1 MTNRSLDSLL
11 HNLRARLSN
20 SASAELTDRQL
31 LEDFSTLRDS
41 AALTRVVAR
50 HGPMVLGVCRR
61 WLSCEIDAE
70 DAFQATFLVLARKA
84 GALPWR
90 EMVGGWLH
98 TMATHIARDARRR
111 VLRNNLAPLPE
122 EGIAQDG
129 SEDSLTRS
137 DLRRVLDEELSQLP
151 AKLRDPL
158 VLCYLQ
164 GKTHEE
170 AAREIGLPR
179 GSLAKR
185 LAGAQELLR
194 KRLTSRGIV
203 LTAGLLATAVAENAS
218 AAVPAALTAA
228 TVKVATLFVAVEAL
242 AAVAFSGTATALA
255 EGAIKA
261 MFATKIKTATAA
273 LLAVSL
279 VGVSAGVVVHG
290 AGGDQ
295 RTGDPTAPGMLV
307 ASAYEKSTK
316 KTEKKESPATEPTEI
331 DKLIAALDDKDFA
344 TRERAMKQLLEKG
357 KKIVPALVEA
367 LKNTKSVEQKKRLE
381 TLVGKLDPPKES
393 MDEKIARL
401 ISNLGSNDIT
411 ERDKATNGLVKIGKP
426 AVPALREVLQL
437 EKATSLEVVI
447 RVEKVL
453 KMIEGK

>member
-1 MTNRSLDSLL
+1 MANRSLDSLL
-11 HNLRARLSN
+11 QSLRARLSN
-20 SASAELTDRQL
+20 AASADRTDRQM
-31 LEDFSTLRDS
+31 LEEFSTLRDS
-41 AALTRVVAR
+41 AALTGVVAR
-50 HGPMVLGVCRR
+50 HGPMVLGVCRK
-61 WLSCEIDAE
+61 WLSCEVDAE

-90 EMVGGWLH
+90 ETVGGWLH
-98 TMATHIARDARRR
+98 AMATHIARDARRR

-137 DLRRVLDEELSQLP
+137 DLRRVLDEELSRLP

-203 LTAGLLATAVAENAS
+203 LTAGLLATAVAENAA
-218 AAVPAALTAA
+218 AAVPAALTVA
-228 TVKVATLFVAVEAL
+228 TVKVATLFVAGEAL
-242 AAVAFSGTATALA
+242 AAGAFSGTATALA

-279 VGVSAGVVVHG
+279 VGVGTGVVVHG

-295 RTGDPTAPGMLV
+295 RTADPTAPGMLV
-307 ASAYEKSTK
+307 ASADEKSTK
-316 KTEKKESPATEPTEI
+316 KEESPATEPMEI

-344 TRERAMKQLLEKG
+344 TRERAMNHLLEKG
-357 KKIVPALVEA
+357 KEVVPALVEA
-367 LKNTKSVEQKKRLE
+367 LKNPKSIEQKKRLQ

-401 ISNLGSNDIT
+401 ISNLGGNDIT
-411 ERDKATNGLVKIGKP
+411 ERDKATNELVKIGKP
-426 AVPALREVLQL
+426 AVPALREILQL
-437 EKATSLEVVI
+437 EKATSLAVLI
-447 RVEKVL
+447 QVEKVL

>member
-1 MTNRSLDSLL
+1 MANRSVDSLL
-11 HNLRARLSN
+11 QNLRARLSN
-20 SASAELTDRQL
+20 SASDDRTDRQL
-31 LEDFSTLRDS
+31 LEEFSTLRDS
-41 AALTRVVAR
+41 AALTGVVAR
-50 HGPMVLGVCRR
+50 HGPMVLGVCRK
-61 WLSCEIDAE
+61 WLSCEVDAE

-90 EMVGGWLH
+90 ETVGGWLH
-98 TMATHIARDARRR
+98 AMATHIARDARRR

-129 SEDSLTRS
+129 CEDSLTRS
-137 DLRRVLDEELSQLP
+137 DLRRVLDEELSRLP

-203 LTAGLLATAVAENAS
+203 LTAGLLATATVENA
-218 AAVPAALTAA
+218 AVAVPAALTAA
-228 TVKVATLFVAVEAL
+228 TVKVATLFVAGEAL
-242 AAVAFSGTATALA
+242 AAGAFSGTATALA

-279 VGVSAGVVVHG
+279 VSVGAGVVAHG

-307 ASAYEKSTK
+307 ASADEKSTK
-316 KTEKKESPATEPTEI
+316 KTEKKESPAEPTEI
-331 DKLIAALDDKDFA
+331 DKLIAALDGKDFA
-344 TRERAMKQLLEKG
+344 TRERAMNQLFEKG
-357 KKIVPALVEA
+357 KEIVPALLEA
-367 LKNTKSVEQKKRLE
+367 LKNPTSVEQKKRLQ

-401 ISNLGSNDIT
+401 ISNLSGNDIT
-411 ERDKATNGLVKIGKP
+411 ERDKATNELVKIGQP
-426 AVPALREVLQL
+426 AVPALREILQL
-437 EKATSLEVVI
+437 EKATSLAVLI
-447 RVEKVL
+447 QVEKVL